1 MPGSRARL
9 INAAHR
15 SMLQRAQL
23 RRRATATREAF
34 RPQALLDRG
43 KRRAEETAED
53 IAYIAREEFR
63 AHRVPLMLAAI
74 AGLAWVFREPIQK
87 HAPKAVQKMGEWA
100 DEVTAFFKADEN
112 ADEEDADI
120 ANDHGLH
127 DGDEPPFGDECD
139 NENEEADAYPA
150 SDDDMT
156 QYAEEK

>member
-9 INAAHR
+9 INAARR
-15 SMLQRAQL
+15 SMLQRAEL
-23 RRRATATREAF
+23 RRRATATRDAF

-53 IAYIAREEFR
+53 IAYIVHEEFR
-63 AHRVPLMLAAI
+63 AHRVPLTLAAI

-100 DEVTAFFKADEN
+100 DGVAAFFGVGDRAG
-112 ADEEDADI
+112 EEEGDI
-120 ANDHGLH
+120 AEE
-127 DGDEPPFGDECD
+127 GDEPAFGDED
-139 NENEEADAYPA
+139 EEAEASPA

>member
-9 INAAHR
+9 INAARR
-15 SMLQRAQL
+15 SMLQRAEL
-23 RRRATATREAF
+23 RRRATATRDAF

-63 AHRVPLMLAAI
+63 AHRVPLTLAAI

-87 HAPKAVQKMGEWA
+87 HAPKAAQKMGEWA
-100 DEVTAFFKADEN
+100 DGVAAFFKPDEN
-112 ADEEDADI
+112 AGEEDADI
-120 ANDHGLH
+120 ADDDEPH
-127 DGDEPPFGDECD
+127 DGDEPPFDDEYD
-139 NENEEADAYPA
+139 NENDEAEAYPA